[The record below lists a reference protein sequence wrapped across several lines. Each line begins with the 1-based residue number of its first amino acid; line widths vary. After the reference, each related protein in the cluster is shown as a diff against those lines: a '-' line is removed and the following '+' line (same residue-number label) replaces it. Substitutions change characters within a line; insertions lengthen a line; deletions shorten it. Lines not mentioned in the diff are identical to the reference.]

1 MSAGSGTSRYPARSG
16 QQQYGAL
23 ADRIARKHGID
34 PGLFRRLISA
44 ESGWNFKARSPAG
57 AIGLTQIVPKWHPD
71 ANLSTP
77 AGQLEAGASYLQSG
91 LRKYGNPRDALSQYN
106 SGRPWSRG
114 QNIPE
119 TRAYVSKILG
129 GYTPAGSGGRS
140 TPDAATGAAASS
152 PVAASLQQIPAL
164 DGKRLMGILNA
175 QKARVLRG
183 EMPSANYTTEIQK
196 VLRGVAPRQQIAS
209 TVQSVGA
216 GVAMAGSAA
225 GKTAGDIA
233 VAAGQAI
240 VAKQI
245 PYSWGGGTTSGPT
258 RGFGRGAKTVGFDC
272 SSFAQ
277 YMWAKAG
284 VSIPRTT
291 YGQIKVG
298 AAVPSIAQAK
308 PGDLLFPHAGHV
320 QIYIGNGQ
328 VIEEP
333 RTGGH
338 AQVAPVRSKYLAIR
352 RPG

>member
-1 MSAGSGTSRYPARSG
+1 MSGLGRYGR
-16 QQQYGAL
+16 L
-23 ADRIARKHGID
+23 ADQIARKHGLD
-34 PGLFRRLISA
+34 PVIFGRLVMQ
-44 ESGWNFKARSPAG
+44 ESSGNPNARSPAG
-57 AIGLTQIVPKWHPD
+57 AVGLTQ
-71 ANLSTP
+71 LMP
-77 AGQLEAGASYLQSG
+77 ATARGLGVRNPLDPRQSLEGGATYLQQQLKTFG
-91 LRKYGNPRDALSQYN
+91 GDYRKSLAAYN
-106 SGRPWSRG
+106 AGPGAVSKYHGVPPYAET
-114 QNIPE
+114 QN
-119 TRAYVSKILG
+119 YVSRILG

-140 TPDAATGAAASS
+140 TPDAATASS

-164 DGKRLMGILNA
+164 DSKRLMGILNA
-175 QKARVLRG
+175 TKQRVLAG
-183 EMPSANYTTEIQK
+183 QMPQANYTTEIQK
-196 VLRGVAPRQQIAS
+196 VLRGAASRQQIA
-209 TVQSVGA
+209 TTTQRVGA
-216 GVAMAGSAA
+216 GVALAGSAA

-240 VAKQI
+240 VAKQV
-245 PYSWGGGTTSGPT
+245 PYSWGGGTPSGPS
-258 RGFGRGAKTVGFDC
+258 RGFGRGASTVGFDC